1 LFPSKKGKRGK
12 QLTRFVAGVL
22 RMRNNNNLLW
32 RRWGK
37 MDFTGRRKS
46 PHPKRILAG
55 GGGTVP
61 LEPIV
66 EMRVGLTSQ
75 LHGGNYQLFNL
86 LPPAAMGANHLQELS
101 SQQHPEP
108 IITITKV
115 LAQAGG
121 PAF

>member
-1 LFPSKKGKRGK
+1 
-12 QLTRFVAGVL
+12 
-22 RMRNNNNLLW
+22 
-32 RRWGK
+32 

-86 LPPAAMGANHLQELS
+86 LPPAMGANHLQQELG
-101 SQQHPEP
+101 SQHHPEP

-115 LAQAGG
+115 LMQGVPHIKKTHFKDIVQPKKRRVKWGINRFISTSYTIAD
-121 PAF
+121 AF

>member
-1 LFPSKKGKRGK
+1 
-12 QLTRFVAGVL
+12 
-22 RMRNNNNLLW
+22 
-32 RRWGK
+32 

-46 PHPKRILAG
+46 SHPKRILAG

-75 LHGGNYQLFNL
+75 LHGGIYQLFNL
-86 LPPAAMGANHLQELS
+86 LPPTAAAMGANHHLQELS
-101 SQQHPEP
+101 STHHPEP

-115 LAQAGG
+115 GQGSCI
-121 PAF
+121 

>member
-1 LFPSKKGKRGK
+1 
-12 QLTRFVAGVL
+12 
-22 RMRNNNNLLW
+22 
-32 RRWGK
+32 

-46 PHPKRILAG
+46 SHPKRILAG
-55 GGGTVP
+55 GGGGGVP

-86 LPPAAMGANHLQELS
+86 LPPAAAMGANHLQHDIGS
-101 SQQHPEP
+101 QHPEP

-115 LAQAGG
+115 WFLPVLRIHEILARIRIRKSISLTNGCGSGSCYFRQ
-121 PAF
+121 

>member
-1 LFPSKKGKRGK
+1 
-12 QLTRFVAGVL
+12 
-22 RMRNNNNLLW
+22 
-32 RRWGK
+32 

-46 PHPKRILAG
+46 SHPKRILAG
-55 GGGTVP
+55 GGVGTVP

-86 LPPAAMGANHLQELS
+86 LPPTATAMGANHLQDIGS
-101 SQQHPEP
+101 RHPEP

-115 LAQAGG
+115 WFLPSVANPSNFGTD
-121 PAF
+121 PDPRIHTSD

>member
-1 LFPSKKGKRGK
+1 
-12 QLTRFVAGVL
+12 
-22 RMRNNNNLLW
+22 
-32 RRWGK
+32 

-55 GGGTVP
+55 GGVGTVP

-86 LPPAAMGANHLQELS
+86 LPPAAAAMGANHLHQELS

-115 LAQAGG
+115 LMQGVLHSKKKH
-121 PAF
+121 F

>member
-1 LFPSKKGKRGK
+1 MSGGSFTHAQQQQPVVNIRLDCCCR
-12 QLTRFVAGVL
+12 
-22 RMRNNNNLLW
+22 
-32 RRWGK
+32 K

-55 GGGTVP
+55 GGVGTVP

-86 LPPAAMGANHLQELS
+86 LPPAAMGANHLQQELG
-101 SQQHPEP
+101 SQHHPEP

-115 LAQAGG
+115 LKQG
-121 PAF
+121 PCIIILSN

>member
-1 LFPSKKGKRGK
+1 
-12 QLTRFVAGVL
+12 
-22 RMRNNNNLLW
+22 
-32 RRWGK
+32 

-55 GGGTVP
+55 APP

-86 LPPAAMGANHLQELS
+86 LPPAGTMGGPLQDLH
-101 SQQHPEP
+101 HPEP

-115 LAQAGG
+115 
-121 PAF
+121 F

>member
-1 LFPSKKGKRGK
+1 
-12 QLTRFVAGVL
+12 
-22 RMRNNNNLLW
+22 
-32 RRWGK
+32 

-55 GGGTVP
+55 GGVGTVP

-86 LPPAAMGANHLQELS
+86 LPPAAMGANHLQQELG
-101 SQQHPEP
+101 SQHHPEP

-115 LAQAGG
+115 LKQG
-121 PAF
+121 PCIIILSN